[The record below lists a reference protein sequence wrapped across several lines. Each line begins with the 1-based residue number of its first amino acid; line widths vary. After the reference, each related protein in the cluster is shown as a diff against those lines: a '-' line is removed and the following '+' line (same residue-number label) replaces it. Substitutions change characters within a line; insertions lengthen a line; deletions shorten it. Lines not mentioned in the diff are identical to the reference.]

1 MDPLTIVLLLIGL
14 ILAAVIII
22 ILVRTFQYPISTSEP
37 DPITL
42 TEIDGEEVAQHIGLA
57 IQMKTINHVDSEK
70 VDPVPFQ
77 GLHNLISMLYPEVEE
92 YLEREVIGN
101 YSLLYTWKG
110 SDPNLDPIALTAHM
124 DVVPAKED
132 PDSGWTY
139 PPFSGT
145 VADGYV
151 WGRGAIDC
159 KGVMIGIL
167 EAVNFLLKVG
177 FQPKRTIFLAF
188 GEDEEVSGTR
198 GAAQIVNTL
207 KERGVQ
213 LSFLLDEGGVVTQ
226 GSIPGVDAPVGLVGV
241 AEKGHL
247 SLVLRAET
255 APGHASA
262 PGQVTSIGALA
273 LAIATLENN
282 PFPQDLEF
290 VEFMMSFL
298 ADELPFTQKMTLAN
312 RWLFGKS
319 LAKRFTATPTLN
331 ANTRTTIA
339 PTIIN
344 GGHTENVLPA
354 VAEAIINIRL
364 MPGDTLV
371 DVYKYVNEL
380 VGDDVVKVLPAHN
393 ESLYGDHSWDP
404 TEVSDVDSPQF
415 HILLDL
421 IKATIPGATASPYLM
436 SGATDARHYIE
447 ICNRA
452 FRFSPFILTKEEV
465 NTVHGINERLSFVN
479 AARMVGFLIEVIERM
494 SSIPTDFY
502 GDEEDEEVVKDETSE
517 RRMIRQM
524 DEPLPT
530 RPMRKPEV
538 EEPEI
543 LPEADEFLIDDELE
557 PLPEDDEP
565 LQVKPLKKE

>member
-1 MDPLTIVLLLIGL
+1 MDPLTMILIAIGL
-14 ILAAVIII
+14 ILVIIIII
-22 ILVRTFQYPISTSEP
+22 ILVRTFQYPISTLEP
-37 DPITL
+37 EPIAL
-42 TEIDGEEVAQHIGLA
+42 TEIDGEEVANHIGLA
-57 IQMKTINHVDSEK
+57 IQMKTINHVDPDK
-70 VDPVPFQ
+70 VDPIPFQ

-110 SDPNLDPIALTAHM
+110 NDSNLDPIALTAHM
-124 DVVPAKED
+124 DVVPARED
-132 PDSGWTY
+132 PASGWTY

-177 FQPKRTIFLAF
+177 FQPRRTVYLAF
-188 GEDEEVSGTR
+188 GEDEEVSGAR
-198 GAAQIVNTL
+198 GAAQIARTL
-207 KERGVQ
+207 KDRGVS
-213 LSFLLDEGGVVTQ
+213 LSFLLDEGGAISQ
-226 GSIPGVDAPVGLVGV
+226 GSIPGVEAPVGLVGV

-255 APGHASA
+255 AAGHASA

-282 PFPQDLEF
+282 PFPQDLDF

-298 ADELPFTQKMTLAN
+298 ADELPFTQKMALAN

-319 LAKRFTATPTLN
+319 VAKRFAASPMTN

-339 PTIIN
+339 PTIIK

-354 VAEAIINIRL
+354 VAEAIINLRL

-371 DVYKYVNEL
+371 DVLKYVNEL
-380 VGDDVVKVLPAHN
+380 VGDDVVTVLPAHD

-421 IKATIPGATASPYLM
+421 IKATIPGARAVPYLM
-436 SGATDARHYIE
+436 NGATDARHYMQ
-447 ICNRA
+447 ICDRV
-452 FRFSPFILTKEEV
+452 FRFSPFVLSKEE
-465 NTVHGINERLSFVN
+465 NRSVHGINERLSFEN
-479 AARMVGFLIEVIERM
+479 AATMVGFMIELIEQM

-502 GDEEDEEVVKDETSE
+502 GDEEEEGTDEEESE
-517 RRMIRQM
+517 RVAIRKI
-524 DEPLPT
+524 DAPLPT

-538 EEPEI
+538 EEPEL
-543 LPEADEFLIDDELE
+543 LPENDEPFSDDEFE

-565 LQVKPLKKE
+565 LQIKPLKEK

>member
-159 KGVMIGIL
+159 KGVMIGVL

-207 KERGVQ
+207 KGRGVQ

-319 LAKRFTATPTLN
+319 LAKRFIATPTLN

-371 DVYKYVNEL
+371 DVYKYINEL

-465 NTVHGINERLSFVN
+465 NTVHGINERLSFGN

>member
-207 KERGVQ
+207 KGRGVQ

-262 PGQVTSIGALA
+262 PGQVTSIGA
-273 LAIATLENN
+273 
-282 PFPQDLEF
+282 
-290 VEFMMSFL
+290 
-298 ADELPFTQKMTLAN
+298 
-312 RWLFGKS
+312 
-319 LAKRFTATPTLN
+319 
-331 ANTRTTIA
+331 
-339 PTIIN
+339 
-344 GGHTENVLPA
+344 
-354 VAEAIINIRL
+354 
-364 MPGDTLV
+364 
-371 DVYKYVNEL
+371 
-380 VGDDVVKVLPAHN
+380 
-393 ESLYGDHSWDP
+393 
-404 TEVSDVDSPQF
+404 
-415 HILLDL
+415 
-421 IKATIPGATASPYLM
+421 
-436 SGATDARHYIE
+436 
-447 ICNRA
+447 
-452 FRFSPFILTKEEV
+452 
-465 NTVHGINERLSFVN
+465 
-479 AARMVGFLIEVIERM
+479 
-494 SSIPTDFY
+494 
-502 GDEEDEEVVKDETSE
+502 
-517 RRMIRQM
+517 
-524 DEPLPT
+524 
-530 RPMRKPEV
+530 
-538 EEPEI
+538 
-543 LPEADEFLIDDELE
+543 
-557 PLPEDDEP
+557 
-565 LQVKPLKKE
+565 

>member
-1 MDPLTIVLLLIGL
+1 MDPLTMILIAIGL
-14 ILAAVIII
+14 ILVIIIII
-22 ILVRTFQYPISTSEP
+22 ILVRTFQYPISTLEP
-37 DPITL
+37 EPIVL
-42 TEIDGEEVAQHIGLA
+42 TEIDGEEVANHIGLA
-57 IQMKTINHVDSEK
+57 IQMKTINHVDPDK
-70 VDPVPFQ
+70 VDPIPFQ

-110 SDPNLDPIALTAHM
+110 NDSNLDPIALTAHM
-124 DVVPAKED
+124 DVVPARED
-132 PDSGWTY
+132 PASGWTY

-177 FQPKRTIFLAF
+177 FQPRRTVYLAF
-188 GEDEEVSGTR
+188 GEDEEVSGAR
-198 GAAQIVNTL
+198 GAAQIARTL
-207 KERGVQ
+207 KDRGVS
-213 LSFLLDEGGVVTQ
+213 LSFLLDEGGAISQ
-226 GSIPGVDAPVGLVGV
+226 GSIPGVEAPVGLVGV

-255 APGHASA
+255 AAGHASA

-282 PFPQDLEF
+282 PFPQDLDF

-298 ADELPFTQKMTLAN
+298 ADELAFTQKMALAN

-319 LAKRFTATPTLN
+319 VAKRFAATPAAN

-339 PTIIN
+339 PTIIK

-354 VAEAIINIRL
+354 AAEAIVNLRL
-364 MPGDTLV
+364 MPGDSLV
-371 DVYKYVNEL
+371 DVYKQVNDL
-380 VGDDVVKVLPAHN
+380 VGDDVVTVLPAHD

-421 IKATIPGATASPYLM
+421 IKATIPGARAVPYLM
-436 SGATDARHYIE
+436 NGATDARHYMQ
-447 ICNRA
+447 ICDRV
-452 FRFSPFILTKEEV
+452 FRFSPFVLSKEE
-465 NTVHGINERLSFVN
+465 NRSVHGINERLSFEN
-479 AARMVGFLIEVIERM
+479 AATMVGFMIELIEQM

-502 GDEEDEEVVKDETSE
+502 GDEEEEGTDEEESE
-517 RRMIRQM
+517 RVAIRKI
-524 DEPLPT
+524 DAPLPT
-530 RPMRKPEV
+530 RTMRKPEV
-538 EEPEI
+538 EEPEL
-543 LPEADEFLIDDELE
+543 LPENDEPFSDDEFE
-557 PLPEDDEP
+557 PLFEDDEP
-565 LQVKPLKKE
+565 LQIKPLKEK

>member
-1 MDPLTIVLLLIGL
+1 MDPLTMILIAIGL
-14 ILAAVIII
+14 ILVIIIII
-22 ILVRTFQYPISTSEP
+22 ILVRTFQYPISTLEP
-37 DPITL
+37 EPIAL
-42 TEIDGEEVAQHIGLA
+42 TEIDGEEVANHIGLA
-57 IQMKTINHVDSEK
+57 IQMKTINHVDPDK
-70 VDPVPFQ
+70 VDPIPFQ

-110 SDPNLDPIALTAHM
+110 SDSNLDPIALTAHM
-124 DVVPAKED
+124 DVVPARED
-132 PDSGWTY
+132 PASGWTY

-177 FQPKRTIFLAF
+177 FQPRRTVYLAF
-188 GEDEEVSGTR
+188 GEDEEVSGAR
-198 GAAQIVNTL
+198 GAAQIARTL
-207 KERGVQ
+207 KDRGVS
-213 LSFLLDEGGVVTQ
+213 LSFLLDEGGAISQ
-226 GSIPGVDAPVGLVGV
+226 GSIPGVEAPVGLVGV

-255 APGHASA
+255 AAGHASA

-282 PFPQDLEF
+282 PFPQDLDF

-298 ADELPFTQKMTLAN
+298 ADDLPFTQKMALAN

-319 LAKRFTATPTLN
+319 VAKRFAASSMTN

-339 PTIIN
+339 PTIIK

-354 VAEAIINIRL
+354 VAEAIINLRL

-371 DVYKYVNEL
+371 DVLKYVNEL
-380 VGDDVVKVLPAHN
+380 VGDDVVTVLPAHD

-421 IKATIPGATASPYLM
+421 IKATIPGARAVPYLM
-436 SGATDARHYIE
+436 NGATDARHYMQ
-447 ICNRA
+447 ICDRV
-452 FRFSPFILTKEEV
+452 FRFSPFVLSKEE
-465 NTVHGINERLSFVN
+465 NRSVHGINERLSFEN
-479 AARMVGFLIEVIERM
+479 AATMVGFMIELIEQM

-502 GDEEDEEVVKDETSE
+502 GDEEEEWTDEEESE
-517 RRMIRQM
+517 RVAIRKI
-524 DEPLPT
+524 DAPLPT

-538 EEPEI
+538 EEPEL
-543 LPEADEFLIDDELE
+543 LPENDEPFSDDEFE

-565 LQVKPLKKE
+565 LQIKPLKEK

>member
-1 MDPLTIVLLLIGL
+1 MDPLTMILIAIGL
-14 ILAAVIII
+14 ILVIIIII
-22 ILVRTFQYPISTSEP
+22 ILVRTFQYPISTLEP
-37 DPITL
+37 EPIAL
-42 TEIDGEEVAQHIGLA
+42 TEIDGEEVANHIGLA
-57 IQMKTINHVDSEK
+57 IQMKTINHVDPDK
-70 VDPVPFQ
+70 VDPIPFQ

-110 SDPNLDPIALTAHM
+110 NDSNLDPIALTAHM
-124 DVVPAKED
+124 DVVPARED
-132 PDSGWTY
+132 PASGWTY

-177 FQPKRTIFLAF
+177 FQPRRTVYLAF
-188 GEDEEVSGTR
+188 GEDEEVSGAR
-198 GAAQIVNTL
+198 GAAQIARTL
-207 KERGVQ
+207 KDRGVS
-213 LSFLLDEGGVVTQ
+213 LSFLLDEGGAISQ
-226 GSIPGVDAPVGLVGV
+226 GSIPGVEAPVGLVGV

-255 APGHASA
+255 AAGHASA

-282 PFPQDLEF
+282 PFPQDLDF

-298 ADELPFTQKMTLAN
+298 ADELPFTQKMALAN

-319 LAKRFTATPTLN
+319 VAKRFAASPMTN

-339 PTIIN
+339 PTIIK

-354 VAEAIINIRL
+354 VAEAIINLRL

-371 DVYKYVNEL
+371 DVLKYVNEL
-380 VGDDVVKVLPAHN
+380 VGDDVVTVLPAHD

-421 IKATIPGATASPYLM
+421 IKATIPGARAVPYLM
-436 SGATDARHYIE
+436 NGATDARHYMQ
-447 ICNRA
+447 ICDRV
-452 FRFSPFILTKEEV
+452 FRFSPFVLSKEE
-465 NTVHGINERLSFVN
+465 NRSVHGINERLSFEN
-479 AARMVGFLIEVIERM
+479 AATMVGFMIELIEQM

-502 GDEEDEEVVKDETSE
+502 GDEEEEWTDEEESE
-517 RRMIRQM
+517 RVAIRKI
-524 DEPLPT
+524 DAPLPT
-530 RPMRKPEV
+530 RTMRKPEV
-538 EEPEI
+538 EEPEL
-543 LPEADEFLIDDELE
+543 LPENDEPFSDDEFE
-557 PLPEDDEP
+557 PLFEDDEP
-565 LQVKPLKKE
+565 LQIKPLKEK